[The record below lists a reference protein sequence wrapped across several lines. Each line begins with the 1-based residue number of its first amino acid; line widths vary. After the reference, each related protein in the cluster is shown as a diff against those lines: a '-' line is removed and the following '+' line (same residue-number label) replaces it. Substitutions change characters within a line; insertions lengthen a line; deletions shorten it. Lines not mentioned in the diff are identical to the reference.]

1 MSKLLKALTLVG
13 LVVGLALTGAI
24 LVARVVPALDI
35 VSNGLPVLVVA
46 CFVLFLLAAYTGP
59 KGAAP
64 AALVLLLFNAAVL
77 YPALQSTAQTAEASR
92 APLLK
97 VATLNVRQGNDEP
110 EKAVQWLRE
119 TDPDVIVLQE
129 MWRLKR
135 PPFDA
140 LLETHPFRVGD
151 QSIVI
156 LSKQPIGSQG
166 KITRVG
172 FSSWNETLARWAQI
186 TIDGVPVEIVAVH
199 PARPF
204 YPELQQNDMDN
215 LTRFVQSRHG
225 PLVVAGDFNQTPWT
239 NSLQR
244 FTDISGLGR
253 LNTYHPTWPMRRDT
267 MPFVPL
273 LPIDN
278 IFISSQLA
286 MVDLAFSGDIGS
298 DHRGL
303 VAELA
308 LAAPRP

>member
-1 MSKLLKALTLVG
+1 MSKFLKALTIAG
-13 LVVGLALTGAI
+13 LVIGLALTGAV
-24 LVARVVPALDI
+24 LMARVVSALDI
-35 VSNGLPVLVVA
+35 VSNGLPVLVLA
-46 CFVLFLLAAYTGP
+46 SALLFGLAAYTGP

-64 AALVLLLFNAAVL
+64 SALVLCLFNGAML
-77 YPALQSTAQTAEASR
+77 YPGLQTTAQTAEPSR

-110 EKAVQWLRE
+110 EKAVEWFQK

-129 MWRLKR
+129 MWRLDE
-135 PPFDA
+135 PPYNA
-140 LLETHPFRVGD
+140 LLKRYPHQVGD

-156 LSKQPIGSQG
+156 LSKYPIESQG
-166 KITRVG
+166 QITRAG
-172 FSSWNETLARWAQI
+172 FDFWNETLARWAEI
-186 TIDGVPVEIVAVH
+186 TVDSVPVGIVAVH

-204 YPELQQNDMDN
+204 YPDLQQHDMDN
-215 LTRFVQSRHG
+215 LTRFVQTRQG

-239 NSLQR
+239 QSLQR
-244 FTDISGLGR
+244 FAEITGLGR

-267 MPFVPL
+267 LPFVPL

-286 MVDLAFSGDIGS
+286 SIDLAFSHDVGS
-298 DHRGL
+298 DHRG
-303 VAELA
+303 VAAELA